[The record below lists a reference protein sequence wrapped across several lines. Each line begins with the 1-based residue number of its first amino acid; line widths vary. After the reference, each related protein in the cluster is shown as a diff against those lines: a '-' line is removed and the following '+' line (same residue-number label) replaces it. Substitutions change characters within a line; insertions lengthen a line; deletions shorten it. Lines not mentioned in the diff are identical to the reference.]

1 VTNSPCSS
9 NASGLL
15 PPERTVSSS
24 ATPWGTASATPGV
37 YPLPPKTSNPPATP
51 TASPT
56 VLVERTGTLESGS
69 LWDSA
74 PGYAWDSGTSIQGP
88 SNWARPWTVS
98 WKLRRL

>member
-1 VTNSPCSS
+1 MTNSPYSW

-15 PPERTVSSS
+15 PRERTVNSS
-24 ATPWGTASATPGV
+24 ATPWGTASAIPGV
-37 YPLPPKTSNPPATP
+37 YPLPPKTSGLPATP
-51 TASPT
+51 TAGPT

-69 LWDSA
+69 LWDLV
-74 PGYAWDSGTSIQGP
+74 PGYAWDSRTSIQGP